1 MTPRRAPATAPRGR
15 PMPKTKLSG
24 EDVRLIRELL
34 EERERVRE
42 AAAELTIQKIADKFE
57 VDRTTITRIGNGR
70 YWKEVV

>member
-1 MTPRRAPATAPRGR
+1 
-15 PMPKTKLSG
+15 MPKTKLSE

-34 EERERVRE
+34 DERERVRE